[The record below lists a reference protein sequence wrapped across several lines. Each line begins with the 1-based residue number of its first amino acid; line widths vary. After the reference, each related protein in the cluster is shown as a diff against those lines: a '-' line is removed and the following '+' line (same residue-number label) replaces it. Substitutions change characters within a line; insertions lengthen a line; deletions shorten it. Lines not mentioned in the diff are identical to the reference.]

1 MSSDLNLVAAFAPA
15 TVPTRRR
22 RMSNLRNLRGRHRGA
37 YVMIFERNYEFERT
51 TRLIGRGCA
60 QDALQIAERFCSR
73 QSQCASDIRA
83 NLLNYTD
90 AAPR

>member
-1 MSSDLNLVAAFAPA
+1 
-15 TVPTRRR
+15 
-22 RMSNLRNLRGRHRGA
+22 
-37 YVMIFERNYEFERT
+37 MIFERNYEFERT